1 MNTND
6 EAQQSAPNELQQFDP
21 RWIIARHRIALID
34 AAPEPWRQQIAVAF
48 DKAYRGEF
56 VLDELIAYALR
67 VLDERDK
74 LRHEVLRT
82 GEVEPTDENKRL
94 AADLYLAP
102 AMLLGAAA
110 RLLDAGDVP
119 KAWCVADLA
128 AQIIE
133 SFRFKE
139 GERFVASL
147 RGKRGLRERH
157 KDNRADREFVRRWWA
172 EHKDEFQSKD
182 AAAEHITKSKLV
194 NQSFR
199 TVRDWLKGA

>member
-1 MNTND
+1 MRT
-6 EAQQSAPNELQQFDP
+6 APEPQRFDP
-21 RWIIARHRIALID
+21 RWIIARHRGTLID
-34 AAPEPWRQQIAVAF
+34 AAPEPWQAQIAAAF
-48 DKAYRGEF
+48 DEAYRSGF
-56 VLDELIAYALR
+56 VLDDLIAQALR
-67 VLDERDK
+67 VLDQSDM
-74 LRHEVLRT
+74 LRHELLRT

-110 RLLDAGDVP
+110 RLLDAGDVV

-128 AQIIE
+128 AQVIE
-133 SFRFKE
+133 GFRFKE

-157 KDNRADREFVRRWWA
+157 KDNRADREFVIQWWKLHKA
-172 EHKDEFQSKD
+172 EFPSKD
-182 AAAEHITKSKLV
+182 AAAEHVVKSRLV
-194 NQSFR
+194 RESFR